1 MVLPEVYGPSAY
13 CLDWRGTNLQSRRV
27 TVVRPVQSRVHDARL
42 SHLHGFGVLPAVV
55 VDNERKDFWELDA
68 RLVADQIRDL
78 G

>member
-1 MVLPEVYGPSAY
+1 M
-13 CLDWRGTNLQSRRV
+13 

-42 SHLHGFGVLPAVV
+42 FHLHGFGVLPAVV